1 MNHPLI
7 YVIFISGITY
17 IMAIQKGIIM
27 IDFKKAKNEFEKYLD
42 SYDRNNDK
50 INLKIIHTYGVM
62 DYSQEVAC
70 RMKLSQEDTDLAK
83 IIALLHDIGR
93 FEQLKRYDSF
103 QPDTMD
109 HASYGVQLLF
119 DEGMIRRFAAD
130 SQWDEII
137 KTAIAHHSDFALPD
151 IDDPRTLLH
160 SRLIR
165 DADKLDNCR
174 VKLEESITTLLG
186 ASPVEVGLTSVS
198 PAVARSFFRKESVLS
213 SDRKTLIDYWISY
226 LAYFFDINFKESL
239 QIIDEH
245 QFISRIIKRIPYENP
260 DTHKIMDEMERTLN
274 DYVSKA
280 YL

>member
-1 MNHPLI
+1 
-7 YVIFISGITY
+7 
-17 IMAIQKGIIM
+17 MAIQKGIIM
-27 IDFKKAKNEFEKYLD
+27 IDFKKAKDEFEKYLD
-42 SYDRNNDK
+42 SYDRSNDK

-119 DEGMIRRFAAD
+119 EEGMIRRFAAD

-186 ASPVEVGLTSVS
+186 ASPAEVGLTSVS
-198 PAVARSFFRKESVLS
+198 PAVAGSFFRKESILS

-245 QFISRIIKRIPYENP
+245 QFISRIIQRIPYENP

-274 DYVSKA
+274 DYVSKT

>member
-27 IDFKKAKNEFEKYLD
+27 IDFKKAKDEFEKYLD
-42 SYDRNNDK
+42 SYDRSNDK

-186 ASPVEVGLTSVS
+186 ASPAEVGLTSVS

-280 YL
+280 YV

>member
-1 MNHPLI
+1 M
-7 YVIFISGITY
+7 
-17 IMAIQKGIIM
+17 IM
-27 IDFKKAKNEFEKYLD
+27 IDFIKAKEEFEKYLD
-42 SYDRNNDK
+42 GYDRNNDK

-62 DYSQEVAC
+62 DYSQEVAG

-109 HASYGVQLLF
+109 HASYGKQILF
-119 DEGMIRRFAAD
+119 EEGIIRRFVVD

-137 KTAIAHHSDFALPD
+137 KTAIAHHSDFALQG

-160 SRLIR
+160 ARLIR

-198 PAVARSFFRKESVLS
+198 PAVAESFFRQESVLS

-239 QIIDEH
+239 QIIAEH

-260 DTHKIMDEMERTLN
+260 DTCKILNEMEWVLN
-274 DYVSKA
+274 EYVSSKTRI
-280 YL
+280 

>member
-27 IDFKKAKNEFEKYLD
+27 IDFKKAKDEFEKYLD
-42 SYDRNNDK
+42 SYDRSNDK

-198 PAVARSFFRKESVLS
+198 PEVAGSFFRKESVLS

-245 QFISRIIKRIPYENP
+245 HFISRIIKRIPYENP
-260 DTHKIMDEMERTLN
+260 DTHKIMDEMEHTLN
-274 DYVSKA
+274 DYVSNA